1 MKRAIIFSNGEL
13 ADISRLK
20 IKKTDLLIG
29 VDGGTKQILKPDII
43 IGDFDSLTAIPE
55 NVPLIMHPKDK
66 DFTDT
71 ELALQFCEKQ
81 NIKEVIL
88 VGFLGRRL
96 DHLIANLMSLSKYNF
111 KIIEGNQEIFI
122 CKDKLKI
129 SGKKN
134 DLVSLIPLLGD
145 CQGVTTVG
153 LKWSLQGSTLK
164 VGSSRG
170 VSNVML
176 GKSAS
181 ISLKKGCLLVIHTYE
196 DVP

>member
-43 IGDFDSLTAIPE
+43 IGDLDSLSSVPKNIP
-55 NVPLIMHPKDK
+55 VIKLTDQDK
-66 DFTDT
+66 TDT
-71 ELALQFCEKQ
+71 QKALEYVVKQ
-81 NIKEVIL
+81 GYKEIVL
-88 VGFLGRRL
+88 TGFLGRRL

-111 KIIEGNQEIFI
+111 KIIEGNQEIFLI
-122 CKDKLKI
+122 
-129 SGKKN
+129 KN
-134 DLVSLIPLLGD
+134 KAVIKGRPGDLISLIPLLGD
-145 CQGVTTVG
+145 CIGVTTAG
-153 LKWSLQGSTLK
+153 LEWGLQGSTLK

-176 GKSAS
+176 GKSAQV
-181 ISLKKGCLLVIHTYE
+181 SLKKGCLLVIHTYR
-196 DVP
+196 DQP